1 MDYLILKSRIALKGI
16 NVEQLADKMKA
27 SGAEIST
34 SQLYLKIRGKYE
46 FDRNEI
52 AAIKE
57 VLNLTDK
64 EVIDIFFDGNE

>member
-27 SGAEIST
+27 NGAEIST